1 MLTFPKDFAWGAAT
15 ASYQIEGG
23 WLEGGKGFSI
33 WDAFAHT
40 PGKITDSSTADVTCD
55 HFHRW
60 RDDVALMADL
70 GLNAYRFSIAWSR
83 ILPAGRGTPNAE
95 GIRFY
100 SDLIDE
106 LLKRGITP
114 WVTLY
119 HWDLPLALQL
129 ELDGWT
135 NPALADI
142 YKDYAVLC
150 FNLFGDRVKRWT
162 TFNEPWVTS
171 ILGYGQG
178 IFAPG
183 RTSNVEPYLAAHTML
198 RAHGMAVREYR
209 DRFQAVQK
217 GLISMTTNC
226 DWREPLTSA
235 PSDVAAAERSLEF
248 FLGWFAD
255 PLYRGDYPEAMRQRL
270 GSRLPLFTSEE
281 SAMIRGSQDFFG
293 LNHYT
298 TMYATDSKAGPHPP
312 SHPFV
317 NAGIEEDQDVH
328 LSMHPAWAK
337 TAMGWAVVPWG
348 FRKLLHWINARY
360 GHPQIVV
367 TENGCALPAPA
378 GGEILDDHRRVD
390 YLEAYLAA
398 AHAAIAQ
405 GVDLRGYF
413 IWSLMDNFEWS
424 SGLTRRFGLYHV
436 DYATGRR
443 LPRRSAH
450 WYAEVIRQNGIR
462 LLPENP
468 YRDVAGETSDA

>member
-317 NAGIEEDQDVH
+317 NAGIEETRMSTCLCTLRGRRRRWGGQSYPGDSESFYTGSMRATVTRRL
-328 LSMHPAWAK
+328 LSPRM
-337 TAMGWAVVPWG
+337 
-348 FRKLLHWINARY
+348 
-360 GHPQIVV
+360 
-367 TENGCALPAPA
+367 
-378 GGEILDDHRRVD
+378 
-390 YLEAYLAA
+390 A
-398 AHAAIAQ
+398 AHFLLPP
-405 GVDLRGYF
+405 GVKSSMTTVALTISRHT
-413 IWSLMDNFEWS
+413 WPPHMLQLHKEWISGATS
-424 SGLTRRFGLYHV
+424 SGR
-436 DYATGRR
+436 
-443 LPRRSAH
+443 
-450 WYAEVIRQNGIR
+450 
-462 LLPENP
+462 
-468 YRDVAGETSDA
+468 